1 MSICPCAASETL
13 RPETMATGDFRPD
26 FKMARFIIRLAG
38 FFATL
43 LTMVLMGLLGVPTA
57 NAWGCK
63 GHQTVAL
70 IAEKHLTPEARE
82 LVLKLLSENPI
93 DPLAQT
99 LLWISRQ
106 RRDG

>member
-1 MSICPCAASETL
+1 MRICPCAASKTL
-13 RPETMATGDFRPD
+13 HPKTMATGDFRPD
-26 FKMARFIIRLAG
+26 FKMARFTIKLAG

-43 LTMVLMGLLGVPTA
+43 LTMVHMGLVGAPTA

-82 LVLKLLSENPI
+82 LVFKLLSENPI
-93 DPLAQT
+93 DPQVKRYCGSAV
-99 LLWISRQ
+99 S
-106 RRDG
+106 DP